1 LLSAHNNAPPPTI
14 SPPTVAALE
23 CHRARRR
30 TIGVPS
36 ASHRTSS
43 LPSWSRNLLNPPISR
58 SSSPHLGAVV
68 ASSPQTPPP
77 SLPRPIISPHQHIAP
92 DDAALSALL
101 HAASAAIY
109 LYRKRG
115 PGKGEWT
122 SSNCSMSNLFCCASD
137 AFMRSWH
144 LVAQLVV
151 SSLFQFLPLVLSSEN
166 FRCYYRTFRL

>member
-1 LLSAHNNAPPPTI
+1 MHLLLQALRPRSSPWSVTAPAVTPLRCPAPTI
-14 SPPTVAALE
+14 ALAP
-23 CHRARRR
+23 CHHGPG
-30 TIGVPS
+30 TTS
-36 ASHRTSS
+36 THRLS
-43 LPSWSRNLLNPPISR
+43 ISQ
-58 SSSPHLGAVV
+58 SSSPHLSTVV
-68 ASSPQTPPP
+68 ASSPRTPPS
-77 SLPRPIISPHQHIAP
+77 SLPRPIISPRQHIAQ

-109 LYRKRG
+109 IYRKRG

-122 SSNCSMSNLFCCASD
+122 SSNSSTSDLFCCVSD

-166 FRCYYRTFRL
+166 FRCYSKPFRL

>member
-1 LLSAHNNAPPPTI
+1 MHRLLQALRPR
-14 SPPTVAALE
+14 SPPWSVTAPAIAPLR
-23 CHRARRR
+23 CPAPA
-30 TIGVPS
+30 IAPVPCR
-36 ASHRTSS
+36 HGPGTSS
-43 LPSWSRNLLNPPISR
+43 THRLSISR
-58 SSSPHLGAVV
+58 SSSPHLGTVV
-68 ASSPQTPPP
+68 ASSPRTPSP

-92 DDAALSALL
+92 DDAALSAPL

-144 LVAQLVV
+144 LVAQPVV
-151 SSLFQFLPLVLSSEN
+151 SSLFHFLPLVLSSEN
-166 FRCYYRTFRL
+166 FRCYSKPFRL